1 MRIEHIAFN
10 VKNPPAVAAWYRDNL
25 GMTIAREFG
34 GAAQTTFLAA
44 ETGHV
49 LLEVYNNPPNAV
61 PDYASMDPLLFHIAF
76 ECHDIEGDSRRLIA
90 AGATTAAAR
99 SSTASGDAIMMLRDP
114 WGLAIQLVQRKSPML
129 K

>member
-1 MRIEHIAFN
+1 MRIEHLALN
-10 VKNPPAVAAWYRDNL
+10 VQDPPAVAAWYRDNL

-34 GAAQTTFLAA
+34 GPAQTTFLAA

-49 LLEVYNNPPNAV
+49 LLEIYHNPPDAV
-61 PDYASMDPLLFHIAF
+61 PDYGSMDPLLLHIAF
-76 ECHDIEGDSRRLIA
+76 ECPDVEREGRRLTA
-90 AGATTAAAR
+90 AGATVAAGLSHTAA
-99 SSTASGDAIMMLRDP
+99 GDAIMMLRDP